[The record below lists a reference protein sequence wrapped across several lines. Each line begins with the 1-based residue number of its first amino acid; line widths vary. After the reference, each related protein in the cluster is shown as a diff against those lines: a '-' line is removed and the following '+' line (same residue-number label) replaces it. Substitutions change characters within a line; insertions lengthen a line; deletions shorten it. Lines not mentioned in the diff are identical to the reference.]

1 MTSRAERVKALT
13 DKLEHGVQEVF
24 SSGQYQAW
32 LNTLAKFH
40 RYSFNNVLLIQMQRP
55 GATCVAG
62 FQAWK
67 KKFGRTVK
75 KGEKGISILAPCPYT
90 RWVEQSQADPAP
102 DGEPAPK
109 KELVVVQ
116 GFKIATV
123 FDISQT
129 EGRELP
135 RLGVAEL
142 TGSVE
147 EYQQLVNAAE
157 KASPVPVEYA
167 EPFVPQAK
175 GQFDRSQQ
183 KITVRPGMGQLQ
195 TLKTLIHETAHA
207 LLHNAKEEELGK
219 GRSLREV
226 EAESVAYVVCQ
237 HFGLNTGEYSFG
249 YVAGWSQDRE
259 LEELRQSLSTIRDT
273 AAGLIDQIE
282 AQCPALFPQEP
293 QLEKKEHQRE
303 RQE

>member
-13 DKLEHGVQEVF
+13 DKLEQGVQEVF

-116 GFKIATV
+116 GFK
-123 FDISQT
+123 S
-129 EGRELP
+129 P
-135 RLGVAEL
+135 RCL
-142 TGSVE
+142 TSARPRAGSCP
-147 EYQQLVNAAE
+147 AWGWRS
-157 KASPVPVEYA
+157 SPVP
-167 EPFVPQAK
+167 
-175 GQFDRSQQ
+175 
-183 KITVRPGMGQLQ
+183 
-195 TLKTLIHETAHA
+195 
-207 LLHNAKEEELGK
+207 
-219 GRSLREV
+219 
-226 EAESVAYVVCQ
+226 
-237 HFGLNTGEYSFG
+237 
-249 YVAGWSQDRE
+249 
-259 LEELRQSLSTIRDT
+259 
-273 AAGLIDQIE
+273 
-282 AQCPALFPQEP
+282 
-293 QLEKKEHQRE
+293 
-303 RQE
+303 

>member
-13 DKLEHGVQEVF
+13 DKLEQGVQEVF

-102 DGEPAPK
+102 DGEPVPK

-167 EPFVPQAK
+167 EPFVPP
-175 GQFDRSQQ
+175 GQ
-183 KITVRPGMGQLQ
+183 RP
-195 TLKTLIHETAHA
+195 
-207 LLHNAKEEELGK
+207 
-219 GRSLREV
+219 V
-226 EAESVAYVVCQ
+226 
-237 HFGLNTGEYSFG
+237 
-249 YVAGWSQDRE
+249 
-259 LEELRQSLSTIRDT
+259 
-273 AAGLIDQIE
+273 
-282 AQCPALFPQEP
+282 
-293 QLEKKEHQRE
+293 
-303 RQE
+303 